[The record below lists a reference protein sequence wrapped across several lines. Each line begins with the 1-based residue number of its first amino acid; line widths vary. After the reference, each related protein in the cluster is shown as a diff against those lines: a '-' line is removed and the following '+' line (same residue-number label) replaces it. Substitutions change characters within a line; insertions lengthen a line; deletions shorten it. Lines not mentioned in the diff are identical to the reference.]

1 MGYTLILDKDYFIPY
16 LNDKLSLSRNAQ
28 GLPKYRFEYK
38 TECIID
44 ILINIQKD
52 KIDLLKLFES
62 NHSKALDLTEN
73 YNIIVMNYNLEMDL
87 ICSDKSVE
95 KYCEIFN
102 VINPDNNRKYLLEQR
117 HQQIKK
123 IEHILTVLESIENNN
138 LPNSYKRI
146 RKLLIKISKKG

>member
-1 MGYTLILDKDYFIPY
+1 
-16 LNDKLSLSRNAQ
+16 
-28 GLPKYRFEYK
+28 
-38 TECIID
+38 
-44 ILINIQKD
+44 
-52 KIDLLKLFES
+52 
-62 NHSKALDLTEN
+62 
-73 YNIIVMNYNLEMDL
+73 MNYNLEMDL